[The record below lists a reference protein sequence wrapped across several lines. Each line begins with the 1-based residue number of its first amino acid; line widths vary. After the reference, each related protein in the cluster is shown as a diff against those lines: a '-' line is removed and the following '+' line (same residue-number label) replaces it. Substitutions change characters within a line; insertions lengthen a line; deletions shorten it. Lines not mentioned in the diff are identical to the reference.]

1 MFFVNIHSPL
11 TEISSTSTS
20 PDVMVDKEE
29 DFVLM
34 NLVVIAFGN
43 FIGKDNSFYDVTK
56 KGQILEFLSTK
67 IKGYDEDQI
76 YT

>member
-1 MFFVNIHSPL
+1 VRKIRTPTI
-11 TEISSTSTS
+11 TEISIASTS

-43 FIGKDNSFYDVTK
+43 FIGKDNSFYASLK
-56 KGQILEFLSTK
+56 KNKF
-67 IKGYDEDQI
+67 
-76 YT
+76 

>member
-1 MFFVNIHSPL
+1 MKMIVFVNIHSPL
-11 TEISSTSTS
+11 TEISITSTS

-43 FIGKDNSFYDVTK
+43 FIGKDNSF
-56 KGQILEFLSTK
+56 L
-67 IKGYDEDQI
+67 
-76 YT
+76 